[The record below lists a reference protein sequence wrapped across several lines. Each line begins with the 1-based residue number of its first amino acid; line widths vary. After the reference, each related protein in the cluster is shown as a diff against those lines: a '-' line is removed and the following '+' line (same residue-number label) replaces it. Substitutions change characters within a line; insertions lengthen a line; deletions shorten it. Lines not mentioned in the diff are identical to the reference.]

1 MQTNFLDVDRGSYH
15 FGSIELAH
23 ALFFQHRPC
32 RFHNRT
38 ILPFGYAVLF
48 RHIPTNEIAPNSHLL
63 QITIELAGKVLFSAI
78 RPQALDLSPCFH
90 FDETFEV
97 PKTFEDF
104 TLLFNEIDPRVPRI
118 VVDEGDEISTP
129 AKTNVLCRPPYI
141 RIYQVELVP
150 APVHSLG

>member
-15 FGSIELAH
+15 FGSIELGH
-23 ALFFQHRPC
+23 ALFLQHCPC

-78 RPQALDLSPCFH
+78 RPQELDLRLCFPFDNIFQVSETVKTFSRL
-90 FDETFEV
+90 FDEVGPCV
-97 PKTFEDF
+97 PT
-104 TLLFNEIDPRVPRI
+104 I
-118 VVDEGDEISTP
+118 VVDEREEILTP
-129 AKTNVLCRPPYI
+129 AKTYVQCRSPYI
-141 RIYQVELVP
+141 
-150 APVHSLG
+150 